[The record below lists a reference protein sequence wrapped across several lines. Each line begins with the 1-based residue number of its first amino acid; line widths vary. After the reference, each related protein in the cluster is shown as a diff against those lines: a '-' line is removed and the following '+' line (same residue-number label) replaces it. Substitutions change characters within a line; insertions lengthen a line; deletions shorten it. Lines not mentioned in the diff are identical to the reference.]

1 MSALSSAALAERD
14 DRQSVERPPIVRMR
28 GIRKAFPGV
37 LALDDVALELQAGE
51 IHTLAGE
58 NGSGKST
65 LAKILYGALA
75 ADGGVVELDGEPV
88 TFSSPRKA
96 LELGIVAISQE
107 LTLAP
112 TLTVAE
118 NILMGRLPLHRGAI
132 DWRRARALAREALDQ
147 LGVHVDEQRRVG
159 DLSIELQQEVEIARA
174 VSASPRVLILDEA
187 TSSLSESATERL
199 LERLQ
204 QLRAQGVAILFI
216 SHRLRELYACA
227 QRATV
232 LRDGRLIGSVRLAD
246 CPEQE
251 LVRMMVGREIS
262 DLFNKRSIEPG
273 EPILSVEGLSTESG
287 ELIGASLSVRRGE
300 IVGVAGLV
308 GSGKTELGLALAG
321 AIPATGAVRVKGK
334 LLRLRSPRDAISAGV
349 GFVPE
354 DRKRSAIFPTRTVMQ
369 NLSVAW
375 TRQLARAGLIN
386 VLRERKD
393 AIAAVQRFAVRTPS
407 IDTPIT
413 ALSGGNQQK
422 LIVGRRFT
430 LDTDVVVLTEPTRGI
445 DVGAKS
451 EVYGF
456 IQDKAEAGAGVLL
469 ISSELPEL
477 LGLCDRIIV
486 MFRGRICAEF
496 VARGLLEEQIAHAAL
511 GGAAEPGEPAE

>member
-1 MSALSSAALAERD
+1 MTSSVG
-14 DRQSVERPPIVRMR
+14 VEHDSRGATEPRPLVHMY
-28 GIRKAFPGV
+28 GICKAFPGV
-37 LALDDVALELQAGE
+37 LALDNAALDLQAGE

-65 LAKILYGALA
+65 LAKILYGGLT
-75 ADGGVVELDGEPV
+75 ADDGVVELDGEAV
-88 TFSSPRKA
+88 SFSSPRQA
-96 LELGIVAISQE
+96 LERGIVAISQE

-118 NILMGRLPLHRGAI
+118 NILMGRLPHRRGAI
-132 DWRRARALAREALDQ
+132 DWRHARRLAREALDQ
-147 LGVHVDEQRRVG
+147 LGVDVDAQTRVG

-204 QLRAQGVAILFI
+204 QLREQGVAILFI

-227 QRATV
+227 ERATV
-232 LRDGRLIGSVRLAD
+232 LRDGRLIGTVLLAE
-246 CPEQE
+246 CPEHD

-262 DLFNKRSIEPG
+262 DLFKKRSIELG
-273 EPILSVEGLSTESG
+273 ESVLTVTEMSTETG
-287 ELIGASLSVRRGE
+287 ELDGVELSVRRGE

-321 AIPATGAVRVKGK
+321 AIPATGEVRVNQK

-375 TRQLARAGLIN
+375 TRQLARAGVIN
-386 VLRERKD
+386 VLGERR
-393 AIAAVQRFAVRTPS
+393 AATAAVERFAVRTPS

-430 LDTDVVVLTEPTRGI
+430 LDTDVVVLAEPTRGI

-469 ISSELPEL
+469 ISSEMPEL

-496 VARGLLEEQIAHAAL
+496 DAHEVIEEEIAHAAL
-511 GGAAEPGEPAE
+511 GGREEESTV